1 MNANA
6 ALLKLGIVY
15 WPRPNGNETKL
26 HCCFQYGEPRLLIFS
41 NLALVVKA
49 VTEKM
54 KSNIIKPAKYIT
66 HFKFPLLKLEIIKN
80 PDNRTGDK
88 AESICKIP
96 PIDMD
101 TPGSKLDNIAALT
114 NFAYADSCG

>member
-1 MNANA
+1 
-6 ALLKLGIVY
+6 
-15 WPRPNGNETKL
+15 
-26 HCCFQYGEPRLLIFS
+26 
-41 NLALVVKA
+41 VKA
-49 VTEKM
+49 VMEKM

-80 PDNRTGDK
+80 PDNSTGDK
-88 AESICKIP
+88 AESSCKIP

-101 TPGSKLDNIAALT
+101 TPGSKLDIIAALT